1 MPVAALK
8 KKNYWVGFDLGGT
21 KMLACVYDGDFTL
34 KGRKR
39 KKTKA
44 HIGAE
49 AGLQR
54 MIKTIDEALADAGV
68 APDRLAGIGIGCPG
82 PLDLDRGIVLE
93 TPNMGWK
100 NVNVAKVIRAAFK
113 CPAVI
118 ANDVDAGVY
127 GEYRFGA
134 ARGARCVVG
143 VFPGTGIG
151 GGCVYEGSIIRGRI
165 GSCMEIGHLPVT
177 VDGPLCGC
185 GRRGC
190 LETYAGRPAI
200 AAACA
205 AAARRGE
212 APHLLKTTGADI
224 GNIRSSAIAD
234 AVKAGDAAVE
244 RIVREAA
251 QRIGW
256 TMAGVVNLLAPD
268 VVLLGGGL
276 VEAMPDIFLLEVE
289 SAIKARVMSSM
300 EGIFKV
306 VVAELGGDAGV
317 TGMAAWARHIIES
330 GDSLSRRAVK

>member
-1 MPVAALK
+1 MAAAK
-8 KKNYWVGFDLGGT
+8 KKDHWIGFDLGGT
-21 KMLACVYDGDFTL
+21 KMLACVYGNDFVV

-54 MIKTIDEALADAGV
+54 MIKTINEALVDAGV

-100 NVNVAKVIRAAFK
+100 NVPVAKVIRAAFN
-113 CPAVI
+113 CPVVI

-151 GGCVYEGSIIRGRI
+151 GGCVYEGSIIRGKI

-177 VDGPLCGC
+177 ADGPLCGC

-190 LETYAGRPAI
+190 LETYAARPAI

-212 APHLLKTTGADI
+212 APRLMEAAD
-224 GNIRSSAIAD
+224 GDMNDIRSGAIA
-234 AVKAGDAAVE
+234 ASIRAGDAAVE

-251 QRIGW
+251 RRIGW
-256 TMAGVVNLLAPD
+256 SMAGVVNLLAPD

-276 VEAMPDIFLLEVE
+276 VEAMPDIFRSEIE

-306 VVAELGGDAGV
+306 AVAELGGDAGV
-317 TGMAAWARHIIES
+317 TGMAAWAEYIVENR
-330 GDSLSRRAVK
+330 GDGS